1 MKRILYIHHGS
12 AIGGAPLSLLY
23 LIENLDRKRFKPVV
37 LISLDGPATDLFRN
51 ADIET
56 HVAPEFTDFSHT
68 DLVWYG
74 GNLLWQLPGKVARF
88 WPSMRATRRI
98 IRQLK
103 PDLVHINSSTLA
115 APARAAWRE
124 GIPVVWHIREP
135 LAKGYFGLRRFWL
148 RHHIDHDAARIIAIS
163 KNDMARLIPSDR
175 IRIIYNFVDFEKFDR
190 SIDPTAARERMNLTP
205 SQHVVTMLGGCSS
218 PKGTLPFVRALP
230 KVRQT
235 LPNVRFLIVGS
246 KPRIGAS
253 DPMRAIGTRIFQTDA
268 YDRAVM
274 RSAADAIGNGHIR
287 FTGVRQDIPQVLA
300 ASDLVVFPSVVP
312 HFARPI
318 VEAAAMAKPIVASD
332 LGGPNELVDDGVT
345 GMLVPPN
352 DVEKLANA
360 IISILGDPQ
369 RAKSMG
375 AAGFNRAR
383 KLFNAQKNAAQTF
396 AVYDE
401 ILGGQ
406 NATSSAAE
414 ISQE

>member
-1 MKRILYIHHGS
+1 MKRILYIHHGG

-23 LIENLDRKRFKPVV
+23 LIENLDRERFKPVV
-37 LISLDGPATDLFRN
+37 LISLDGPAADLFRN

-56 HVAPEFTDFSHT
+56 HVAPDFTDFSHT
-68 DLVWYG
+68 ELVWYG
-74 GNLLWQLPGKVARF
+74 GALLWQLPGKVTRF
-88 WPSMRATRRI
+88 WPSIRATRRHL
-98 IRQLK
+98 RQLK
-103 PDLVHINSSTLA
+103 PDLVHVNSSTLA

-135 LAKGYFGLRRFWL
+135 LARGYVGLRRFWL
-148 RHHIDHDAARIIAIS
+148 RRHIDHDADRIIAIS
-163 KNDMARLIPSDR
+163 KNDAARLIPSDR

-190 SIDPTAARERMNLTP
+190 SINPTTAREHMNLTP

-218 PKGTLPFVRALP
+218 PKGTLPFVRALSR
-230 KVRQT
+230 VRQA
-235 LPNVRFLIVGS
+235 LPNVRFLIVGP

-253 DPMRAIGTRIFQTDA
+253 DPIRAIGARIFQADA

-274 RSAADAIGNGHIR
+274 RTASDAIGKGHVR

-318 VEAAAMAKPIVASD
+318 VEAAAMAKPVVASN
-332 LGGPNELVDDGVT
+332 LGGPRELVDDGVT
-345 GMLVPPN
+345 GLLVSPN

-360 IISILGDPQ
+360 IISILNDAQ
-369 RAKSMG
+369 RANSMG
-375 AAGFNRAR
+375 AAGFKRAR
-383 KLFNAQKNAAQTF
+383 KLFDAQKNAAQTF

-401 ILGGQ
+401 LLGDQ
-406 NATSSAAE
+406 KATSAAAE
-414 ISQE
+414 DT